1 MENVKHND
9 TWAKWVLGIMSLLGG
24 GGLILI
30 PASSLSKNEISMVI
44 MGITILL
51 WGSRYL
57 WEAVRCKK
65 E

>member
-1 MENVKHND
+1 MNRGINMENVKHND

-24 GGLILI
+24 CGLILI

-51 WGSRYL
+51 WGQ
-57 WEAVRCKK
+57 
-65 E
+65 